1 MDNGTES
8 DSLPEKVSGY
18 RLYHGYV
25 SLAICLS
32 GIILNILNAF
42 IWSRKRMKSSTN
54 LILLTLSITDCV
66 SLFLYLV
73 YSSYM
78 FIATGPSQLLYHS
91 QPWMYVVIITFHEF
105 IAFHTTSSWLTI
117 SLAIFRY
124 IKVCHPTSG
133 KIWCNRK
140 RAEIAIGIVFVMTAI
155 ATIPFYF
162 YYEVYS
168 VSEDYPNITGYW
180 IRKTKFA
187 RNNVDYQ
194 TALLWLYGVIFKVC
208 PSIAMTVLS
217 VLMARELHR
226 AQKRQKVFRNGPESH
241 VTNIHGYSRTTI
253 MLIVIVMLYVISEI
267 PIGISAFTSGLN
279 GEESHYFYFLLYSEV
294 GDILDLLPLLN
305 ASFNFA
311 VYFALSDRFRL
322 VFRLLILRKTTS
334 EIPHGSETLEMSG
347 STAKVFTVPEF
358 WNSVKQRLHL

>member
-1 MDNGTES
+1 MDNGTEA
-8 DSLPEKVSGY
+8 DYRPESVSGY
-18 RLYHGYV
+18 RLYHGYI
-25 SLAICLS
+25 SLVICLS
-32 GIILNILNAF
+32 GIVLNIFNAF

-54 LILLTLSITDCV
+54 LILMALSITDCV

-73 YSSYM
+73 YSSYL

-91 QPWMYVVIITFHEF
+91 ETCMYVVVITFHEF
-105 IAFHTTSSWLTI
+105 IGFHTTSNWLTI
-117 SLAIFRY
+117 CLAIFRY
-124 IKVCHPTSG
+124 IKVCHPNSG
-133 KIWCNRK
+133 KLWCNRK
-140 RAEIAIGIVFVMTAI
+140 RAELAIVLVFVMTTI

-162 YYEVYS
+162 YYEVYN

-194 TALLWLYGVIFKVC
+194 TILLWLYGVIFKVC
-208 PSIAMTVLS
+208 PSIAMVVLS
-217 VLMARELHR
+217 ALMALKLHR
-226 AQKRQKVFRNGPESH
+226 AQKRQKVFRVGPESH
-241 VTNIHGYSRTTI
+241 VTNLRGYNHTTI
-253 MLIVIVMLYVISEI
+253 MLIAIVMIYVILEI

-311 VYFALSDRFRL
+311 VYFALSDQFRS
-322 VFRLLILRKTTS
+322 VFRLLIMRKATI
-334 EIPHGSETLEMSG
+334 EIPHGSETIEMSG
-347 STAKVFTVPEF
+347 STKVYTVPVI
-358 WNSVKQRLHL
+358 WNSVRQTLHL